1 MASERL
7 LHYAGKGLAVQR
19 RSAFIWSETRFSD
32 RRDKRFPTGFTLIEL
47 LVVIAIIALLM
58 AILMPALARV
68 RKQAKTVICQ
78 TNLKQWG
85 IVWAMYMDDYD
96 GKYPD
101 YLGGNWMRSLAG
113 MYRGSEKDFSNDKL
127 LYCPTATKAISQG
140 APRRYAVIGDVGDDY
155 GSYSLNEWI
164 YDSDDTG
171 GGRDLQDYWRTINH
185 KGLNAIPV
193 MGDGTWRSDAQP
205 YEHDNP
211 PAFEGQPRGGAASDE
226 IRIYTINR
234 HDGFVNMLFM
244 DWSTRKVGIKEL
256 WTLKWHTRCNTGGP
270 WTRAGAVQQGD
281 WPEWMRNFKDY

>member
-1 MASERL
+1 MSSRGAFTWAEIKVSN
-7 LHYAGKGLAVQR
+7 R
-19 RSAFIWSETRFSD
+19 RG
-32 RRDKRFPTGFTLIEL
+32 KRFPTGFTLIEL

-113 MYRGSEKDFSNDKL
+113 MYRGSETDFSNDKL

-211 PAFEGQPRGGAASDE
+211 PAFEGQARGGAASDE

-256 WTLKWHTRCNTGGP
+256 WTLKWHTRCNTAGP
-270 WTRAGAVQQGD
+270 WTRAGMVQQGD
-281 WPEWMRNFKDY
+281 WPEWMRNFRDY